1 MISACYVRIL
11 CAQFNMPSATISRK
25 ARPTGKDT
33 RFFARVSS
41 VDKRLIEKAAALN
54 GQSVGAFVVAQAR
67 SAASQLLAEHS
78 VIKLNREE
86 SRRLVKALLAPP
98 RPPTEAMKRAL
109 KLYRETVISDVNP
122 ESEKVRRRLS
132 SK

>member
-1 MISACYVRIL
+1 
-11 CAQFNMPSATISRK
+11 MPSATALSK
-25 ARPTGKDT
+25 TKVKDT
-33 RFFARVSS
+33 RLFARVSTA
-41 VDKRLIEKAAALN
+41 DKRLIEKAAALS
-54 GQSVGAFVVAQAR
+54 GQSVGAFVLAQAR
-67 SAASQLLAEHS
+67 SAATELVEEHS

-109 KLYRETVISDVNP
+109 KLYRETVISDANP
-122 ESEKVRRRLS
+122 ESEKARQRLS